1 METKRG
7 APTKP
12 PEKRKSNVV
21 QIRLTESEKSDCET
35 AAETEGLKMSAW
47 ARKTLAQAAK
57 RRLSKA

>member
-21 QIRLTESEKSDCET
+21 QIRLSESEKADCE
-35 AAETEGLKMSAW
+35 AAAGADGLKMSAW
-47 ARKTLAQAAK
+47 ARKTLTQAAK
-57 RRLSKA
+57 RRNSKN